1 MIQINPGQKRR
12 GVYCRMTAEA
22 SAVRVTTMPRHETL
36 LVALLLGFA
45 GGYLDTYT
53 WITHGVLAN
62 AQTANLVFLW
72 VHATAAQWEQAF
84 HFVPPL
90 FAFGVGVVIA
100 AWLRRV
106 AGARAG
112 QLSLLIEIAMLIL
125 VGILHNRVPEVAGTL
140 GISMVAAMQTSI
152 FTKVEGSTYSSVMI
166 TGNFR
171 QAIEGAFALIAGDR
185 QAGLLRK
192 SCIFMAI
199 CAAFGTGAAAGAFLT
214 ERMPTLTLT
223 VPVAAL
229 MIVLLFYAAGRPV
242 EANEKR

>member
-1 MIQINPGQKRR
+1 VIAAAFIGWMNS
-12 GVYCRMTAEA
+12 AE
-22 SAVRVTTMPRHETL
+22 SATRAVAPLVGREETL
-36 LVALLLGFA
+36 LVALLLAFA
-45 GGYLDTYT
+45 GGYIDTFT
-53 WITHGVLAN
+53 WITHGILAN

-72 VHATAAQWEQAF
+72 VHATAAQWQQAF

-90 FAFGVGVVIA
+90 FAFFVGVVIA

-106 AGARAG
+106 AGSRTG
-112 QLSLLIEIAMLIL
+112 QVSLIIEIGMLIL
-125 VGILHNRVPEVAGTL
+125 VGILHNRVPQVAGTL

-171 QAIEGAFALIAGDR
+171 QAIEGAFALVSGDR
-185 QAGLLRK
+185 QVGLLRK
-192 SCIFMAI
+192 SCILMGV

-223 VPVAAL
+223 VPAFAL
-229 MIVLLFYAAGRPV
+229 LLVLLLCSVARPV
-242 EANEKR
+242 EAAEQR

>member
-1 MIQINPGQKRR
+1 MCAADPPVRR
-12 GVYCRMTAEA
+12 E
-22 SAVRVTTMPRHETL
+22 ETL
-36 LVALLLGFA
+36 VVALLLAFA

-72 VHATAAQWEQAF
+72 VHATAAQWQQAF
-84 HFVPPL
+84 QFVPPL

-100 AWLRRV
+100 AWLRRA
-106 AGARAG
+106 AGGRVG
-112 QLSLLIEIAMLIL
+112 QISLLVEVGMLIL
-125 VGILHNRVPEVAGTL
+125 VGILHNRVPQIAGTL

-152 FTKVEGSTYSSVMI
+152 FTRVEGATYSSVMI

-171 QAIEGAFALIAGDR
+171 QAIEGAFALVAGDP

-192 SCIFMAI
+192 SCIFMGV

-214 ERMPTLTLT
+214 ERIPAVTLGI
-223 VPVAAL
+223 PVAAL
-229 MIVLLFYAAGRPV
+229 LMVLLLCETSPAPDASR
-242 EANEKR
+242 K

>member
-1 MIQINPGQKRR
+1 MSSSVSAMCAADPPVRR
-12 GVYCRMTAEA
+12 E
-22 SAVRVTTMPRHETL
+22 ETL
-36 LVALLLGFA
+36 VVALLLAFA

-72 VHATAAQWEQAF
+72 VHATAAQWQQAF
-84 HFVPPL
+84 QFVPPL

-100 AWLRRV
+100 AWLRRA
-106 AGARAG
+106 AGDRTG
-112 QLSLLIEIAMLIL
+112 RISLIVEIGVLIL
-125 VGILHNRVPEVAGTL
+125 VGILHNRVPQIAGTL

-152 FTKVEGSTYSSVMI
+152 FTRVEGATYSSVMI

-171 QAIEGAFALIAGDR
+171 QAIEGAFALVAGDP

-192 SCIFMAI
+192 SCIFMGV

-214 ERMPTLTLT
+214 ERIPAVTLGI
-223 VPVAAL
+223 PVAAL
-229 MIVLLFYAAGRPV
+229 LMVLLLCETSPAPDASR
-242 EANEKR
+242 K